1 MTSAPSAFEL
11 LANHCVDA
19 GAMTLDY
26 QDLPPE
32 RRIAGAPRVGTAVLG
47 QAGDRTV
54 GVWEIEPSVS
64 SDVEVDEFFVV
75 LKGEAVVSFADGSP
89 DLALR
94 PGTVARLAA
103 GAATTWAVTETLRKI
118 YIA

>member
-1 MTSAPSAFEL
+1 MTLSPSAFEL
-11 LANHCVDA
+11 LANRGIDA
-19 GAMTLDY
+19 SAMTLDY
-26 QDLPPE
+26 QELPPE
-32 RRIAGAPRVGTAVLG
+32 RRIAGTPRVGTAVLG
-47 QAGDRTV
+47 RAGDLTV
-54 GVWEIEPSVS
+54 GVWEIEPSIS
-64 SDVEVDEFFVV
+64 SDVEVDELFVV
-75 LKGEAVVSFADGSP
+75 LEGEAIVSFADGSP